1 MILALLACEPAPDS
15 ATEANVFVPLDDAR
29 LARRISID
37 LRGEVP
43 SVAEVERAQA
53 GELDALVEDWL
64 ADPAFEEHQADVFAE
79 AWQLHID
86 TMRVDPEEFGLTPDD
101 RYAMTR
107 AFGSEPAKLVARIVA
122 DDRPWSDVVTTDSTM
137 VNPLLASLVQVER
150 ENLARPHASW

>member
-64 ADPAFEEHQADVFAE
+64 ADPAFEEHQAD
-79 AWQLHID
+79 
-86 TMRVDPEEFGLTPDD
+86 RKS
-101 RYAMTR
+101 TR
-107 AFGSEPAKLVARIVA
+107 LNSSHSSVSRMPSSA
-122 DDRPWSDVVTTDSTM
+122 
-137 VNPLLASLVQVER
+137 
-150 ENLARPHASW
+150 